1 MIVEQKKTLVLINGT
16 PGIGKTTVSREL
28 HKTLEHSAW
37 LDGDWCWM
45 INPFVV
51 NQENVTMV
59 ESNIATLLNRYMEN
73 SSIRYIIFNWVI
85 PNNQI
90 MDKII
95 TSITVKS
102 INVIKIT
109 LMCLPS
115 MLEKRL
121 RLDGRSDSKIKDSIR
136 RLSDYHS
143 MDSIKLNTTDLS
155 IQQTVDEILRIIS
168 MHA

>member
-16 PGIGKTTVSREL
+16 PGIGKTTVSKEL
-28 HKTLEHSAW
+28 HTKLEYSAW

-51 NQENVTMV
+51 NQENITMV
-59 ESNIATLLNRYMEN
+59 ESNISTLLNRYIEN
-73 SSIRYIIFNWVI
+73 SSIKYMIFNWVI
-85 PNNQI
+85 PNNQV

-95 TSITVKS
+95 TSITKKS

-109 LMCLPS
+109 LMCSPS
-115 MLEKRL
+115 LLEKRL
-121 RLDGRSDSKIKDSIR
+121 IMDGRSESRIKDSIK
-136 RLSDYHS
+136 RLSNYDS
-143 MDSIKLNTTDLS
+143 LESIKLDTTKLS
-155 IQQTVDEILRIIS
+155 IQQTVDKILSIIS